1 MMVQCWDN
9 MSCGDAHSSA
19 EIAIL
24 LSPPEGHLVTVIDT
38 TAGRQS
44 FTSLDY
50 NAESAGFILRLVTVC
65 LQI

>member
-1 MMVQCWDN
+1 MMAQCWDN
-9 MSCGDAHSSA
+9 ISRGDAHSFA
-19 EIAIL
+19 DIL
-24 LSPPEGHLVTVIDT
+24 IFLSPPEGHLVTVIDT

-50 NAESAGFILRLVTVC
+50 NAESARFILRLVTIC